1 MKKRIAFFGP
11 LNPIRSG
18 ISDYNEELLSLLN
31 KDYEIDVFTGSNM
44 ERANVYHHGE
54 FYLRN
59 KHLPYDLPI
68 YQMGNALLHE
78 YMYEA
83 VFQNPGAVV
92 FHDYCLHHSR
102 AKMLLLKALY
112 EEYADEAKANYP
124 EQPDLWKML
133 YGGVCGDL
141 LLYYFPFV
149 KLLLQ
154 SALVVGAHTNYTVE
168 QLRNAEQ
175 TPVIKIPMAV
185 LNEPPVESADLY
197 PGKCV
202 IASFGLVTR
211 EKRIEPVLEA
221 LAELRWYYPNLVYVI
236 AGEVAAHYDLQSQ
249 IDRFNL
255 KGIVKITGY
264 LDRAAFHQYLSRAD
278 VVVNLRYP
286 SAREMSATLLRAL
299 AYGKPVLMSRLQH
312 LMEIPETAA
321 IRIRPDHELE
331 DVFHHLWQLIE
342 NGSLRKRKGEA
353 AAKFIR
359 ENHSPEQMR
368 NSYRELIETAIAR
381 KESFQSPELPLH
393 LRSSR
398 EIMRDYVRKS
408 VFKGIDSSLLE
419 WIV

>member
-11 LNPIRSG
+11 LDPIRSG
-18 ISDYNEELLSLLN
+18 ISDYDEELLSLLN
-31 KDYEIDVFTGSNM
+31 KDYEIDVFTGSTI
-44 ERANVYHHGE
+44 ERGNVYHHGE

-59 KHLPYDLPI
+59 KQKPYDLPI

-78 YMYEA
+78 YMYGA
-83 VFQNPGAVV
+83 AFQNPGAVV

-112 EEYADEAKANYP
+112 EEYADEAKANHP
-124 EQPDLWKML
+124 EHPDLWKML

-149 KLLLQ
+149 KLLLR
-154 SALVVGAHTNYTVE
+154 SALAAGAHTNFTVD
-168 QLRNAEQ
+168 QLRQAEQ

-185 LNEPPVESADLY
+185 LNDPAVSTDLY

-211 EKRIEPVLEA
+211 EKRIEPVLQA
-221 LAELRWYYPNLVYVI
+221 LAELHWYYPNLVYVI
-236 AGEVAAHYDLQSQ
+236 AGEVASHYDLKSQ
-249 IDRFNL
+249 IERFGL
-255 KGIVKITGY
+255 SKIVEITGY
-264 LDRAAFHQYLSRAD
+264 LDRTAFHRYLNRAD
-278 VVVNLRYP
+278 IVINLRYP

-299 AYGKPVLMSRLQH
+299 AYGKTVLMSRLQH
-312 LMEIPETAA
+312 LMEIPEEAA

-342 NGSLRKRKGEA
+342 NESLRRRKGEA
-353 AAKFIR
+353 AAKYIR

-368 NSYRELIETAIAR
+368 SSYRELIETALER
-381 KESFQSPELPLH
+381 KQTFRVPELPLH
-393 LRSSR
+393 LRSYR
-398 EIMRDYVRKS
+398 EIMREYVRKS
-408 VFKGIDSSLLE
+408 VFAGSDSNLLE